1 MQTDDRPDDPFYVPL
16 PDDDRTDDP
25 FYVPLPDGSLF
36 DYDIT
41 VTLPHDNL
49 YSPCFIDCF
58 DNAVPGD
65 IDYSGIWCGT
75 AEDGDESVQKLSR
88 HITTGLRLILKKDIR
103 VRIVPTFGEKVASR
117 VDISKKVCF
126 DFDYDAV
133 LATLDDGET
142 DVDCVSEITNVL
154 RLAKDPFR
162 HLLHAVDKV
171 VNLPVVLSADDYSDA
186 IRRSFQKACNMFESA
201 SKFRECRADVDL
213 ALRYMCETCDR
224 CLECISDISSLP
236 SAQAV
241 YKVRKDGQYRLQ
253 LQFQNYLKQRPPFNG
268 YMFVRQD
275 KIPDQLKLCSV
286 RILRRRMVRYLSN
299 AANFTRIGDNDET
312 VLAALRTFISSF
324 LQHLQHTVLDD
335 TWNIWN
341 FELLA
346 RVLDRDKPKGG
357 SRPVCNNQNV
367 VTTLLD
373 KLCACTTTACL
384 GIIEA
389 HVRSLQTTI
398 GSDQNMPLHM
408 MWSIRNIQHFV
419 DLIPT
424 NPIPRILHDHNAL
437 VPTSV
442 FSDVSGC
449 FNNVPQG
456 YPRSPSEP
464 PEPEAANAPPTVQIS
479 SLLDDIQ
486 RYCDTA
492 CDTLPAHGCE
502 TLELMCDAQDVSF
515 HKKTVIALSQLLD
528 GWHSDIFI
536 NRDKLDI
543 RMYQDA
549 MITKAFHCRSVLSGV
564 KYEDVV
570 LQIRIRD
577 DDVRVVGWDSI
588 ERIQHLQA
596 KDANAPKLR
605 SCVFLDH
612 RSAKQILAVLIMSQ
626 TLRVGNAVVLS
637 LLGVMQGS
645 YSGAQS
651 INGILT
657 VSEIGFCI
665 SMLVSRFKWV
675 LPYYALTTRYVDDS
689 AFLTN
694 PFASWLLPLVYPIQG
709 LKFTV
714 DVVQADSE
722 RREYLGIHVT
732 MTSPADGWY
741 SMHTAWYA
749 KKHSIPE
756 KYGLDFSLKPSFLCL
771 ERPIASSKGLIAGD
785 VFRLIQ
791 ACSNTGV
798 FFVSIQRRV
807 AYLSDEVLISTKFIL
822 QQIIGILS
830 NRMHSLVERFQW
842 HNEPA
847 ALAAADLFFRQ
858 LLTCIHPMT
867 KLVPDC
873 VSTATAGHRKLMSSL
888 FRHHQLRR
896 SQYPPANP
904 AFELEIRSTFAV
916 RRRDITIMWKRHL
929 INTPDSILELEHH
942 GYKDQK
948 RSLENEIILASSS
961 RTLPTHDSR
970 RSPLPMKRKR
980 STNEIPLPAI
990 AAMTG
995 LYAVL
1000 FPPDKPRRSSQSRR
1014 ELLSRSYHHDTS
1026 TPEHSESEWS
1036 RDLLDRLR

>member
-1 MQTDDRPDDPFYVPL
+1 MQTDDRTHEPFYAPL
-16 PDDDRTDDP
+16 PAGTI
-25 FYVPLPDGSLF
+25 F

-41 VTLPHDNL
+41 ITLPHDNL
-49 YSPCFIDCF
+49 YSPCFIKCF
-58 DNAVPGD
+58 PAAVPKD
-65 IDYSGIWCGT
+65 IDYYDIWRRT
-75 AEDGDESVQKLSR
+75 AEDSEDSCHTLSD
-88 HITTGLRLILKKDIR
+88 HITTGLRLILNKHIR

-117 VDISKKVCF
+117 VDISKQVCF
-126 DFDYDAV
+126 DFDYNEV

-142 DVDCVSEITNVL
+142 DVDRPSEIANVL
-154 RLAKDPFR
+154 RLAKEPYSN
-162 HLLHAVDKV
+162 LLHVVNNV

-186 IRRSFQKACNMFESA
+186 VRRSFMKAYNMFKS
-201 SKFRECRADVDL
+201 SSRFREHRADVDS
-213 ALRYMCETCDR
+213 ALQYIWRTCDR
-224 CLECISDISSLP
+224 CLACVSDIASLS

-241 YKVRKDGQYRLQ
+241 YKVRKRIHIQLH
-253 LQFQNYLKQRPPFNG
+253 LQFENYLKQRPPFNG

-299 AANFTRIGDNDET
+299 GANFTRIGDNDKT
-312 VLAALRTFISSF
+312 VLAALRYFIFQF
-324 LQHLQHTVLDD
+324 LRRLHHTVLDD
-335 TWNIWN
+335 TWDIWN

-389 HVRSLQTTI
+389 HVRSLQTII

-424 NPIPRILHDHNAL
+424 RPIPHILHDHNTL
-437 VPTSV
+437 EPTSV

-456 YPRSPSEP
+456 YPRSPSDP
-464 PEPEAANAPPTVQIS
+464 PDPRAADDSPTVQIF
-479 SLLDDIQ
+479 SLINDIQ
-486 RYCDTA
+486 QYCDTA
-492 CDTLPAHGCE
+492 CDTLPAHGRE
-502 TLELMCDAQDVSF
+502 TLELMCDNQDISF
-515 HKKTVIALSQLLD
+515 HKKTVDALSQLLD

-543 RMYQDA
+543 RMFQDA
-549 MITKAFHCRSVLSGV
+549 MITKAFHCRSVLSGI
-564 KYEDVV
+564 KYDDVV
-570 LQIRIRD
+570 LQIRVRD

-588 ERIQHLQA
+588 ERL
-596 KDANAPKLR
+596 KRLRTKGANTSKLS

-651 INGILT
+651 IDGILT

-665 SMLVSRFKWV
+665 SMLVSKFKWV

-732 MTSPADGWY
+732 MTSPTDGWY

-756 KYGLDFSLKPSFLCL
+756 RYRLDFELKPSFLCHD
-771 ERPIASSKGLIAGD
+771 RPIASCKGLIAGD
-785 VFRLIQ
+785 IFRLIQ

-807 AYLSDEVLISTKFIL
+807 AYLSDEVLICTKFIL
-822 QQIIGILS
+822 QQIVNIFS
-830 NRMHSLVERFQW
+830 DRMPSLVERFQW

-858 LLTCIHPMT
+858 LLTRVHPMT
-867 KLVPDC
+867 KLVPDSI
-873 VSTATAGHRKLMSSL
+873 STATAGHRKLMSSL
-888 FRHHQLRR
+888 FRHHQIRR

-904 AFELEIRSTFAV
+904 AFELEFRSTFSV
-916 RRRDITIMWKRHL
+916 RCRDIGIMWKRHL
-929 INTPDSILELEHH
+929 VNTPDSVLDLEHH
-942 GYKDQK
+942 DYKDQK
-948 RSLENEIILASSS
+948 RSLENEIILSSS
-961 RTLPTHDSR
+961 LRTLPTHDNR
-970 RSPLPMKRKR
+970 RSPLFPMFLKRKR
-980 STNEIPLPAI
+980 NAD
-990 AAMTG
+990 AMSG

-1000 FPPDKPRRSSQSRR
+1000 FPPDAPRQSSLSRR
-1014 ELLSRSYHHDTS
+1014 EPSRATS
-1026 TPEHSESEWS
+1026 ANDVNTS
-1036 RDLLDRLR
+1036 LLD

>member
-1 MQTDDRPDDPFYVPL
+1 MFELFLRSAKKLLHALTSPNKCALTLTTTRFLRRLMTARLMLIVLPKLPMCSALRKIPIATFCMLSIMLSTCPLFSHLTTILTLYDDHFRKHATCSNPL
-16 PDDDRTDDP
+16 PDFENTVLMLTWHSDTYAEHVTDVLRASP
-25 FYVPLPDGSLF
+25 ISLRF
-36 DYDIT
+36 
-41 VTLPHDNL
+41 LLH
-49 YSPCFIDCF
+49 
-58 DNAVPGD
+58 
-65 IDYSGIWCGT
+65 
-75 AEDGDESVQKLSR
+75 KLSTR
-88 HITTGLRLILKKDIR
+88 FERRIHIQ
-103 VRIVPTFGEKVASR
+103 
-117 VDISKKVCF
+117 
-126 DFDYDAV
+126 
-133 LATLDDGET
+133 
-142 DVDCVSEITNVL
+142 
-154 RLAKDPFR
+154 
-162 HLLHAVDKV
+162 LH
-171 VNLPVVLSADDYSDA
+171 
-186 IRRSFQKACNMFESA
+186 
-201 SKFRECRADVDL
+201 
-213 ALRYMCETCDR
+213 
-224 CLECISDISSLP
+224 
-236 SAQAV
+236 
-241 YKVRKDGQYRLQ
+241 
-253 LQFQNYLKQRPPFNG
+253 LQFENYLKQRPPFNG

-299 AANFTRIGDNDET
+299 GANFTRIGDNDEA
-312 VLAALRTFISSF
+312 VLAALRYFIFSF
-324 LQHLQHTVLDD
+324 LRRLHHTILDD
-335 TWNIWN
+335 TWDIWN

-373 KLCACTTTACL
+373 KLCACTTTECL

-389 HVRSLQTTI
+389 HVRSLQTII

-424 NPIPRILHDHNAL
+424 RPIPHILHDHNTL
-437 VPTSV
+437 EPTSV

-456 YPRSPSEP
+456 YPRSPSDP
-464 PEPEAANAPPTVQIS
+464 PDPGAADDSPTVQIF
-479 SLLDDIQ
+479 SLINDIQ
-486 RYCDTA
+486 QYCDTA
-492 CDTLPAHGCE
+492 CDTLPAHGRE
-502 TLELMCDAQDVSF
+502 TLELMCDNQDISF
-515 HKKTVIALSQLLD
+515 HKKTVDALSQLLD

-543 RMYQDA
+543 RMFQDA
-549 MITKAFHCRSVLSGV
+549 MITKAFHCRSVLSGT
-564 KYEDVV
+564 KYDDVV
-570 LQIRIRD
+570 LQIRVRD
-577 DDVRVVGWDSI
+577 DDVHFVGWDSI
-588 ERIQHLQA
+588 ERLKRFQTEG
-596 KDANAPKLR
+596 ANTSKLR

-651 INGILT
+651 IDGILT

-665 SMLVSRFKWV
+665 SMLVSKFKWV

-732 MTSPADGWY
+732 MTSPVDGWY

-749 KKHSIPE
+749 KKHSIPA
-756 KYGLDFSLKPSFLCL
+756 KYGLNFNLKPSFLCHD
-771 ERPIASSKGLIAGD
+771 RPIASSKGLIAGD

-822 QQIIGILS
+822 QQIIHILS
-830 NRMHSLVERFQW
+830 DRMLSLIERFQW

-858 LLTCIHPMT
+858 LLTCVHPMT
-867 KLVPDC
+867 KLVPDRI
-873 VSTATAGHRKLMSSL
+873 STAAAGHRKLMSSL
-888 FRHHQLRR
+888 FRHHHMRR

-904 AFELEIRSTFAV
+904 AFELEFRSTFSV
-916 RRRDITIMWKRHL
+916 RCRDIGIAWKRHL
-929 INTPDSILELEHH
+929 VNTPDSVLDLEHH
-942 GYKDQK
+942 EYRDQK
-948 RSLENEIILASSS
+948 RSLENEIILSSS
-961 RTLPTHDSR
+961 LRTLPTHRHPTLSCVSNVFETEAQHR
-970 RSPLPMKRKR
+970 CNERTLCRLVSPWRTTSIESITTRAFPSIL
-980 STNEIPLPAI
+980 SSI
-990 AAMTG
+990 A
-995 LYAVL
+995 
-1000 FPPDKPRRSSQSRR
+1000 PPR
-1014 ELLSRSYHHDTS
+1014 
-1026 TPEHSESEWS
+1026 
-1036 RDLLDRLR
+1036 